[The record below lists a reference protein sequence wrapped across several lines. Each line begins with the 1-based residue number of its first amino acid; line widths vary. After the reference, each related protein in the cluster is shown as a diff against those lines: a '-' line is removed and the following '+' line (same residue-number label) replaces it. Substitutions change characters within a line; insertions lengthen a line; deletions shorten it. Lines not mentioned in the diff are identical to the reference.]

1 MTQTLVI
8 VYLLFTHW
16 VADFVVQTSWQAE
29 NKWCSSKAL
38 LRHILSYTAVVF
50 VAMFA
55 ITFDIQYALAAALF
69 NGFTHFWIDLVTSR
83 INHEALGEKNYHR
96 FFVGVGLDQALHLS
110 LLLCPV
116 LATIGRVLL

>member
-16 VADFVVQTSWQAE
+16 IADFVVQTSWQAE
-29 NKWCSSKAL
+29 NKWCNDGAL
-38 LRHILSYTAVVF
+38 LRHILSYTVVIF

-55 ITFDIQYALAAALF
+55 ITFDINYALAAALF
-69 NGFTHFWIDLVTSR
+69 NGFTHFWIDLATYRV
-83 INHEALGEKNYHR
+83 NHEFLEEKNYHK
-96 FFVGVGLDQALHLS
+96 FFVGVGLDRALHLS

-116 LATIGRVLL
+116 LATIGRVIP